1 MPDTLT
7 TELENAVEKGL
18 AQGQNYIGHQQRMTG
33 GARNG
38 AVQARATQIS
48 ATQISAPLA
57 DMLEAIAQHNEHLKM
72 QLDQAIRD
80 LQNLREQL

>member
-1 MPDTLT
+1 MADPLT
-7 TELENAVEKGL
+7 SELERAVDQGLNPGNAL
-18 AQGQNYIGHQQRMTG
+18 GHGQQRMTG